1 MSSRATID
9 RFLDAYAD
17 GRYFSALV
25 NAPSPHAL
33 RRPPE
38 LVYHATL
45 HDAEPHFTIVTPVF
59 NCAASLDGYVEATAC
74 AASLPFDWILID
86 DGSGDG
92 TAERA
97 TALLGA
103 SASPLVSHATIV
115 RNPAPIFETACDNI
129 GFWLADTDV
138 IIEVQSDIYVRE
150 AAFDALVLRTL
161 AMTPQPSA
169 VSGRCGHSFF
179 GLRHSL
185 VRALLGGRREECV
198 GLCGDLIETPAVV
211 EPIKGHVYRCETV
224 PRGPWA
230 VRKSDLARAGYLDE
244 RYFFQDNDDHDYHRR
259 LFDAT
264 GRRPVYAPMSI
275 DAPLARGANRQPR
288 TGLNRTVFE
297 MLEREKTRRRGSPAF
312 RRFLAAQWHPA
323 MPERI
328 A

>member
-25 NAPSPHAL
+25 NAPSPHGL
-33 RRPPE
+33 RQPPE

-45 HDAEPHFTIVTPVF
+45 HTVEPHFTIVTPVF
-59 NCAASLDGYVEATAC
+59 NCAASLHGYIEATAS

-97 TALLGA
+97 TALLRA
-103 SASPLVSHATIV
+103 SASPLVAHATIV
-115 RNPAPIFETACDNI
+115 RNPAPIFETASDNI

-161 AMTPQPSA
+161 AMTPRPSA

-179 GLRHSL
+179 ELRHSL
-185 VRALLGGRREECV
+185 VRALLGGRREACV

-211 EPIKGHVYRCETV
+211 EPIRGHVYRCETV

-230 VRKSDLARAGYLDE
+230 VRKSDLERAGYLDE

-297 MLEREKTRRRGSPAF
+297 MLTREKTRRRGSPAF
-312 RRFLAAQWHPA
+312 RRFLAAQWRPA
-323 MPERI
+323 KPERI
-328 A
+328 V